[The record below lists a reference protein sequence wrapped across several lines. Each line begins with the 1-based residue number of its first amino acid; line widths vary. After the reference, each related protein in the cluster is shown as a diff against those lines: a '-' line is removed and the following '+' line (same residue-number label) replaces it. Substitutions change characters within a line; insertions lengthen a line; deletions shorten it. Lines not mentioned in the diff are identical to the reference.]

1 MMQANTSKGEG
12 RNNMA
17 ELDKLPMESREEP
30 VRIAVDAVP
39 QDNEPDGVNKN
50 ASVDALVRD
59 YEAKYNGFRDQESA
73 YVRQAA
79 AQKAK
84 SKVYPSMINANLT
97 EEERMWAA
105 IAHGSAIL
113 TLLVGLLTGGVA
125 TLFTLFIPL
134 GIYIAFRNRS
144 SFVANQALQ
153 AFALQVIGTIGWL
166 VVLIGGVL
174 IGALLSVVLAITV
187 VGLIIVPFVVIA
199 IVLFV
204 LATLVMPFGMGVF
217 GAIAAWEAYQ
227 GRWYRYPKIGD
238 WVDRQFHTN
247 FLVTL

>member
-1 MMQANTSKGEG
+1 
-12 RNNMA
+12 MA
-17 ELDKLPMESREEP
+17 ESDKLPMESREEP
-30 VRIAVDAVP
+30 VRIQIDALP
-39 QDNEPDGVNKN
+39 QDHETDNVNKN
-50 ASVDALVRD
+50 ASMDALVRE

-73 YVRQAA
+73 CVRQAA
-79 AQKAK
+79 AQKMK
-84 SKVYPSMINANLT
+84 PRVYPSMNGANLT
-97 EEERMWAA
+97 DEERTWAA
-105 IAHGSAIL
+105 IAHGSALL

-153 AFALQVIGTIGWL
+153 AFALQVIGTVGWL
-166 VVLIGGVL
+166 VVLTGGVL
-174 IGALLSVVLAITV
+174 VGALLSIILAITV
-187 VGLIIVPFVVIA
+187 VGLIVVPFVVVA

-204 LATLVMPFGMGVF
+204 LATLAMPVGMGVF

-227 GRWYRYPKIGD
+227 GRWYRYPKIGE